1 MIKIVT
7 TGRMRRNPAFP
18 RTPADLADVVKNV

>member
-7 TGRMRRNPAFP
+7 TGRMRRNPGFLGMATEP
-18 RTPADLADVVKNV
+18 SGVVKNI